1 MSDTA
6 GVTGPCLPTAVRLL
20 LAGLL
25 GAAALVHV
33 ALAPEHYTEQ
43 PVFGVF
49 FALAGALQFAI
60 AIALGRPRGP
70 SWRLLRLLRLV
81 RATSLSLVAVLVA
94 TRLATPP
101 LAPGNGAEPATL
113 LGVLIGGVA
122 LASVVAVLGLPGVT
136 ASSGRFAT
144 AGWSVAIAT
153 TFAVFFAL
161 ASGAVI
167 YSPERWPSDIAVP
180 SAVLRDT
187 GYLSLRTPR
196 LNVVLTDHLA
206 LTAPVM
212 TFLALGLAAVLLGV
226 NTAIARMA
234 ARSGAH
240 DGRPVLAAAPAFLAA
255 PACCGAPLLAFL
267 GTGAL
272 AALSYYTP
280 VLLFAIALSLHGTVM
295 LRGLRLAGTPRPPL
309 LAGPVGHGGAL

>member
-1 MSDTA
+1 VSDTA
-6 GVTGPCLPTAVRLL
+6 GVAGPCLPTAVRLL

-33 ALAPEHYTEQ
+33 ALAPEHYTDQ
-43 PVFGVF
+43 PAFGVS
-49 FALAGALQFAI
+49 FALAGALQFAL
-60 AIALGRPRGP
+60 AIALARHRGP
-70 SWRLLRLLRLV
+70 SWRLLRLV
-81 RATSLSLVAVLVA
+81 RATSLSLVAVFVA

-101 LAPGNGAEPATL
+101 LAPGHGAEPATL
-113 LGVLIGGVA
+113 LGVLTGGVE

-136 ASSGRFAT
+136 ASSGRLAT
-144 AGWSVAIAT
+144 TGWSVAIAT
-153 TFAVFFAL
+153 TFAVFFAV
-161 ASGAVI
+161 ASGAVV
-167 YSPERWPSDIAVP
+167 YGPERWPSDIAVP
-180 SAVLRDT
+180 SAALRDT

-226 NTAIARMA
+226 NTAIVRTAV
-234 ARSGAH
+234 RSGAH
-240 DGRPVLAAAPAFLAA
+240 DGRPALAATPAFLAA

-280 VLLFAIALSLHGTVM
+280 VLLFAVAIALSLHGTVM

-309 LAGPVGHGGAL
+309 LAGPVGHCGAP